1 MSRDQVSD
9 GRDKAPGGR
18 DRVGRLIASH
28 LGFWAGFV
36 ISNGFELIGASEKRA
51 EFALLQQ
58 AEAMLGVGYSDAAGR
73 VAYLAGF
80 HAAQALIFERNDRV
94 FKTHKGVQVEF
105 ARIVADE
112 PGFEGELRASL

>member
-36 ISNGFELIGASEKRA
+36 ISNGFELIRA